1 MQATS
6 ILFLIFV
13 ANLRI
18 VATKKNSVRI
28 VKGTFLKKRK
38 TEKLAIF

>member
-1 MQATS
+1 MQATG

-18 VATKKNSVRI
+18 VATKKNSVQKNPTL
-28 VKGTFLKKRK
+28 KGL
-38 TEKLAIF
+38 L